1 MFTMNSEQKLKSI
14 DLEIDEL
21 EKLISLQQRK
31 VELLRK
37 KNEISKVIDDNKFG
51 MDDESQL
58 DAIKTGTMHIVNTSD
73 KPALDSDVLL
83 NEKPPH
89 RDVPHNITIHSNH
102 DSLSRMSAI
111 LANERTYLAWTTT
124 AMASARTALA
134 FLNLVGVT
142 AFGDV
147 AVYITSIG
155 FAVVGLW
162 MILQGSIRY
171 LRISEN
177 LKLPEPTLDFDQV
190 RNLPIHLVIIVLFV
204 ILIIANSA
212 DSWSK

>member
-1 MFTMNSEQKLKSI
+1 MNAEQQLKSI

-37 KNEISKVIDDNKFG
+37 KNEISKEIDDNRFG
-51 MDDESQL
+51 MDDASQL
-58 DAIKTGTMHIVNTSD
+58 DGTSTGTMHKINTSD

-83 NEKPPH
+83 SEKPPH
-89 RDVPHNITIHSNH
+89 NEAPHKITIHSNH
-102 DSLSRMSAI
+102 DTLSRMSAI
-111 LANERTYLAWTTT
+111 LANERTYLSWTTT

-142 AFGDV
+142 AFGDA

-155 FAVVGLW
+155 FAAVGLW

-171 LRISEN
+171 LRISVN
-177 LKLPEPTLDFDQV
+177 LRQPEPTLDFDQV
-190 RNLPIHLVIIVLFV
+190 RNLPIHVVIIVLFV

-212 DSWSK
+212 DQWSK